1 MKKSQLKVL
10 FFTLLSALSLN
21 ALSGALVNVKYE
33 TDIQFFQ
40 TNGEITGC
48 GIGFV
53 GIEDVGDQS
62 QQVRLVSGSM
72 VLSSSEV
79 GVTKVAMTTFKHD
92 PSIKQHPPAPLSQV
106 TDYWMRRTGGK
117 IVTSANKK
125 VTPSVGNKNSV
136 LQVISAD
143 DLAEL
148 FKSINS
154 NDEFQVGVTAK
165 NEKNE
170 LIFSG
175 KLKVSDKDSDR
186 LEDCLTGLKSSRPQ
200 SRP

>member
-1 MKKSQLKVL
+1 MKKFQLKVL
-10 FFTLLSALSLN
+10 FITLLSALSLN
-21 ALSGALVNVKYE
+21 AFSGALVNVKYE

-53 GIEDVGDQS
+53 GIEDVGNQS

-79 GVTKVAMTTFKHD
+79 GVTKVAMTTFKYD
-92 PSIKQHPPAPLSQV
+92 PSIKQQPPAPLSQV

-143 DLAEL
+143 DLADL

-170 LIFSG
+170 LIFAG

>member
-1 MKKSQLKVL
+1 MKKFQLKVL

-21 ALSGALVNVKYE
+21 AFSGALVNVKYE

-53 GIEDVGDQS
+53 GIEDVGNQY

-92 PSIKQHPPAPLSQV
+92 PSIKQQPPAPLSLV

-143 DLAEL
+143 DLADL

-154 NDEFQVGVTAK
+154 NDEFQVGVSAK

-170 LIFSG
+170 LIFAG

>member
-1 MKKSQLKVL
+1 MKKSQSMLL

-21 ALSGALVNVKYE
+21 AFSGALVNVKYE

-53 GIEDVGDQS
+53 GIEDVGNQS

-79 GVTKVAMTTFKHD
+79 GVTKVAMTTFKYD
-92 PSIKQHPPAPLSQV
+92 PSIKQPPPAPLSQV

-143 DLAEL
+143 DLADL

-165 NEKNE
+165 NERNE
-170 LIFSG
+170 LIFAG
-175 KLKVSDKDSDR
+175 KVKVSDKDSDR